1 MVLDSKT
8 AVAGMLGGLEL
19 CYRTV
24 VPAMF
29 PFLFL
34 SSLLLSELSGKQNR
48 MLQSLAKRL
57 GIPPGGEGILVVG
70 LLGGYPTGAASVA
83 DFYKHNKLQRHH
95 AERLLGFCNNAGP
108 AFIFGMA
115 GNLFP
120 LKAAWVLW
128 GIHILSAIITA
139 TILPQTTV
147 TAIKK
152 ATQNHISASQ
162 ALSQSLRVMSYICG
176 WVILFK
182 VLILFCNQWFLWYL
196 PVSMQVLIQGLL
208 ELSNGCCSLTSI
220 GNPAIEF
227 ILFSVFLSMGGI
239 CVLMQTASV
248 ASELSMRWY
257 VIGKLIQSSISFLLS
272 IFAAQLIFPNEI
284 PAAKAYFP
292 PAFIAIILLAVA
304 IYVSKSSRFS
314 LVNDV

>member
-152 ATQNHISASQ
+152 ATQNHISAGRRSRVRFYRKTERTRCISVQ
-162 ALSQSLRVMSYICG
+162 ICRVFRKSPQIKRLRTFFESYDSG
-176 WVILFK
+176 
-182 VLILFCNQWFLWYL
+182 
-196 PVSMQVLIQGLL
+196 
-208 ELSNGCCSLTSI
+208 
-220 GNPAIEF
+220 
-227 ILFSVFLSMGGI
+227 
-239 CVLMQTASV
+239 
-248 ASELSMRWY
+248 
-257 VIGKLIQSSISFLLS
+257 
-272 IFAAQLIFPNEI
+272 
-284 PAAKAYFP
+284 
-292 PAFIAIILLAVA
+292 
-304 IYVSKSSRFS
+304 
-314 LVNDV
+314 